1 MRVVWAGYCFVR
13 SIIYFPSQLFPVF
26 QDDTSYLTRCNFGIC
41 SVFAML
47 GVYNYYCI
55 YSTSTITYSTS
66 VTPVSEVAM
75 SFWASSRMNRFKNRR
90 RMLENDETIEDTLF
104 AARKHF
110 GLCSVV
116 WLCVTMRLF
125 RAIVATPFV
134 AAGSLLLIL
143 SLQFGA
149 VESANPFSSNVV
161 ALTPKNWKEE
171 VLDSPYG
178 VFVNICRSGWGYCQ
192 LLQPVSE

>member
-1 MRVVWAGYCFVR
+1 
-13 SIIYFPSQLFPVF
+13 
-26 QDDTSYLTRCNFGIC
+26 
-41 SVFAML
+41 
-47 GVYNYYCI
+47 
-55 YSTSTITYSTS
+55 
-66 VTPVSEVAM
+66 
-75 SFWASSRMNRFKNRR
+75 
-90 RMLENDETIEDTLF
+90 
-104 AARKHF
+104 
-110 GLCSVV
+110 
-116 WLCVTMRLF
+116 MRLF

-178 VFVNICRSGWGYCQ
+178 VFVNICRSG
-192 LLQPVSE
+192 